1 MKFNIINK
9 NSFIIYLNSSY
20 IKDTEEISKEI
31 IKNIILLIK
40 KRYSFKIFG
49 FYEVNIYKIKNL
61 INILVFK
68 KIDNDELFFNSVDL
82 KIINHKELIRIDFD
96 DFKLME
102 NINFDKINSFN
113 VYKICEHYSI
123 NDLNLHQ

>member
-9 NSFIIYLNSSY
+9 NSFVIYLNSSY

>member
-9 NSFIIYLNSSY
+9 NSFVIYLNSSY
-20 IKDTEEISKEI
+20 IKDTEEISKES

-96 DFKLME
+96 DFKLTE
-102 NINFDKINSFN
+102 NINFNNINSFN